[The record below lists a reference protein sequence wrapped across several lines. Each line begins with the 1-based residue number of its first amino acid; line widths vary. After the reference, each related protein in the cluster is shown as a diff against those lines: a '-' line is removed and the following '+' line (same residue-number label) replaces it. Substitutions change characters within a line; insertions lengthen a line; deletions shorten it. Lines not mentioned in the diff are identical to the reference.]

1 MSRGSVTIVI
11 MAFVTLSFIIYVNE
25 GINGFTLWNSLPIF
39 IALIVLLVDKS
50 MKGLKYAVYGF
61 ACTIITAIFVVH
73 VSYLIDMGKL
83 LSIPS
88 LSGQRLYGL
97 PMYSIGAGY
106 IVGMIGL
113 VFGAV
118 HDRNNEK
125 QPNTYKAP

>member
-125 QPNTYKAP
+125 RPKAL